1 MRTVITISMPESL
14 RLYLANRIKS
24 SNYSSVSEYIRE
36 LVRADQERE
45 NAKSN
50 EQFDREM
57 RFYAQRRDRQD

>member
-1 MRTVITISMPESL
+1 MPESL
-14 RLYLANRIKS
+14 RRYLANRIKS
-24 SNYSSVSEYIRE
+24 STYSSVSEYIRE

-57 RFYAQRRDRQD
+57 RFYAQRRDRQY